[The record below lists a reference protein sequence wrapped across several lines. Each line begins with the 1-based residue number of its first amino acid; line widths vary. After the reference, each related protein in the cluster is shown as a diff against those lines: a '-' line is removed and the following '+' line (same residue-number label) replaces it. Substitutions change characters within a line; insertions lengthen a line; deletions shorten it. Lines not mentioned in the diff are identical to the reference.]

1 MTTFNI
7 VSWVTD
13 IHCAFI
19 DTLEAS
25 DVPMSYIDI
34 AKKIGLKHFDPNN
47 WFAMGIIGELFET
60 KQVEKEPAT
69 ILETPLSPAAVRTD
83 FSAVL
88 ACSFWSGAIDST
100 NASAIIAGAN
110 PVATPRPI
118 FFAALIIFEGFYCRY
133 TFYYCTWNSCG
144 LIVQHMTAGQPIQN
158 TCVC

>member
-60 KQVEKEPAT
+60 KQSEP
-69 ILETPLSPAAVRTD
+69 
-83 FSAVL
+83 
-88 ACSFWSGAIDST
+88 
-100 NASAIIAGAN
+100 NK
-110 PVATPRPI
+110 
-118 FFAALIIFEGFYCRY
+118 
-133 TFYYCTWNSCG
+133 
-144 LIVQHMTAGQPIQN
+144 
-158 TCVC
+158 